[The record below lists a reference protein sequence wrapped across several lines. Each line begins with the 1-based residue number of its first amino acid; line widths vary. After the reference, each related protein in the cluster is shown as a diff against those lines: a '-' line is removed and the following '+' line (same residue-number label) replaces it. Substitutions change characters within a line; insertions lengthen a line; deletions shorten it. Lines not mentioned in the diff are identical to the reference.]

1 MDTTLMY
8 LVLLGAVILAGNMLL
23 ISFVRI
29 AAFP

>member
-29 AAFP
+29 AALP